1 MKKGLTVFLT
11 LLIISF
17 AFGVFANGEPA
28 EKHSHCVCGAADCTK
43 NHEGTGVTAWQA
55 WNGNINVGTAT
66 DTSVTAIYLYLENDV
81 VLTDTFNITN
91 VDVYFCLNGK
101 TLSINKEGNPIV
113 RVGKDRKLVLC
124 DCKGTGKISGAKGAV
139 QNDDNTCFGAIN
151 CQSGSNFVMY
161 GGKIADNVVEKANGG
176 GIYVNGGT
184 FTMYGGV
191 IDNNKAPDGS
201 GGAVSVENG
210 NIYTHGGDM
219 TNNSAINGG
228 AIHLKG
234 STNANVSDIK
244 ANGNTATNM
253 GGAIFTE
260 VSVPIEINRVEF
272 GNNNAKNGGAVYI
285 NSVKDNVNN
294 NVYANMRNIDVHN
307 NSATS
312 NGGGVYLDGNGKS
325 NPTIS
330 IYDSEICNNTS
341 NASNTSGSD
350 GSGGGIFGTAGV
362 MLNLFGGNVSNNTCS
377 DNGGGICMVD
387 DSYLM
392 SAKRSDVDSMLNVKG
407 NKAKNGGGIY
417 TDANMLYLIGKSEI
431 EGNTAT
437 EQGGGVH
444 IFGYYERIAFQNL
457 KVTGNTAKTG
467 GGVYLNKDNSRG
479 ELEIFSSTSII
490 GNTSSAGGAA
500 SNLYLNN
507 GRMFQFCTGLTGS
520 ERIGVSVSKTPT
532 LDDPT
537 SITYKGERPWSN
549 GGDYSSLIIPDN
561 NNYKVI
567 YDSETY
573 MHKLVPC
580 SETVLAVT
588 KSKISVSNPNK
599 AAVLIAASYDGNRL
613 LDIKRMLLSGSESTV
628 EYDVSDIKL
637 KTEGATKITAFLWDN
652 SNGNG
657 GINHPLCESQTAEF

>member
-191 IDNNKAPDGS
+191 IDNNKAPNGS

-228 AIHLKG
+228 A
-234 STNANVSDIK
+234 
-244 ANGNTATNM
+244 
-253 GGAIFTE
+253 
-260 VSVPIEINRVEF
+260 
-272 GNNNAKNGGAVYI
+272 VYI
-285 NSVKDNVNN
+285 NSVDN
-294 NVYANMRNIDVHN
+294 NVYANIRDINVHN

-312 NGGGVYLDGNGKS
+312 NGGGVYLNGNGKS

-341 NASNTSGSD
+341 AFD
-350 GSGGGIFGTAGV
+350 GGGVFVTRGA

-377 DNGGGICMVD
+377 DKGGGICMVD

-467 GGVYLNKDNSRG
+467 GGVYLNKDNSGG
-479 ELEIFSSTSII
+479 ELEIFSGTSII

-573 MHKLVPC
+573 MHMLVPC
-580 SETVLAVT
+580 GETVLAVT
-588 KSKISVSNPNK
+588 ESKISVSNPNK

-613 LDIKRMLLSGSESTV
+613 LDIQRMLLSGSESTV

>member
-43 NHEGTGVTAWQA
+43 NHEGTGVAAWQA
-55 WNGNINVGTAT
+55 WNGDINVGTAT

-161 GGKIADNVVEKANGG
+161 GGKIADNVVEEANGG

-244 ANGNTATNM
+244 ANGNTAKNM

-272 GNNNAKNGGAVYI
+272 DKNNAKNGGAVYI
-285 NSVKDNVNN
+285 NSVSDNVNN
-294 NVYANMRNIDVHN
+294 NVYTNIRNINAHN
-307 NSATS
+307 NSATF
-312 NGGGVYLDGNGKS
+312 NGGGVFLDGNEKS

-341 NASNTSGSD
+341 AYD
-350 GSGGGIFGTAGV
+350 GGGIFVTRGA
-362 MLNLFGGNVSNNTCS
+362 MLNLRGGSVSDNTCAS
-377 DNGGGICMVD
+377 GGGGGIRATSNTYVTILKDEKTFCINGNTADLGGGISASGIDFIINGNCVIEENTARESGGGAYIDYIYTWCIFNGATITKNKAPTGGGIC
-387 DSYLM
+387 
-392 SAKRSDVDSMLNVKG
+392 
-407 NKAKNGGGIY
+407 
-417 TDANMLYLIGKSEI
+417 
-431 EGNTAT
+431 
-437 EQGGGVH
+437 
-444 IFGYYERIAFQNL
+444 
-457 KVTGNTAKTG
+457 
-467 GGVYLNKDNSRG
+467 LNKKNNDGR
-479 ELEIFSSTSII
+479 ELEISAGTTII
-490 GNTSSAGGAA
+490 GNTSSTDGTAN
-500 SNLYLNN
+500 NLYLMN
-507 GRMFQFCTGLTGS
+507 GKKFQFRKGLTGT
-520 ERIGVSVSKTPT
+520 EKIGVSVSETPT
-532 LDDPT
+532 LSEPVEIEYLFEDQWHAPVD
-537 SITYKGERPWSN
+537 
-549 GGDYSSLIIPDN
+549 DYSNLIESDN
-561 NNYKVI
+561 NNYRVI

-573 MHKLVPC
+573 IHLLVPC
-580 SETVLAVT
+580 GETVLTVT

-599 AAVLIAASYDGNRL
+599 AAVLIVASYDGNRL
-613 LDIKRMLLSGSESTV
+613 LDITRMLLSGSKSTV
-628 EYDVSDIKL
+628 EYDVSDIEL